1 MSVNLEISNHN
12 SEPDYVVNI
21 EKFNGPLDVLWNLIK
36 KSKIDITEISISE
49 ITEQYID
56 FLKVMEKMDVKLASE
71 FIMLASDLLFYKS
84 RALLPSGEVDDEYFT
99 QPLPPE
105 LIEKLLEYKKYQMV
119 SETLKENFSK
129 QNDVYV
135 RENDLRELGE
145 EEYYF
150 DVSLFALLKAFS
162 NILNES
168 VEIDSREI
176 VFDEILVSDK
186 IDFIVDML
194 KEKEKIVFFDIFPD
208 RPSRAE
214 IIASFLAILE
224 MSKTGMI
231 RLGQDKIFGDIFI
244 FRQFA
249 SQQITH

>member
-1 MSVNLEISNHN
+1 MAVNSITSDINVEKG
-12 SEPDYVVNI
+12 YVVTI
-21 EKFNGPLDVLWNLIK
+21 DKFSGPLDILWTLIK
-36 KSKIDITEISISE
+36 KSKIDITEISISQ
-49 ITEQYID
+49 ITEQYLE
-56 FLKVMEKMDVKLASE
+56 FLKVIEKMDVKLASD
-71 FIMLASDLLFYKS
+71 FIMLASELLYYKS

-119 SETLKENFSK
+119 SETLRDNFSK

-135 RENDLRELGE
+135 RENDLKELGE

-150 DVSLFALLKAFS
+150 DVSLFDLLKAFS
-162 NILNES
+162 NVLNDS
-168 VEIDSREI
+168 VEVDSREI

-186 IDFIVDML
+186 IDAILEML
-194 KEKEKIVFFDIFPD
+194 KEREEINFIEIFSR

-214 IIASFLAILE
+214 VIASFLAILE

-231 RLGQDKIFGDIFI
+231 RLRQSVIFGDILLR
-244 FRQFA
+244 RQF
-249 SQQITH
+249 SSDGITH